1 MLSRITRTL
10 RSLAPLPA
18 WWIVSRQMD
27 GGARRLLDV
36 GCGQGGPIHYIRS
49 RRRLFA
55 VGADIFS
62 PYLRQH
68 LDRGTYDGLVRCDV
82 RLLPFAAGAFD
93 VVFCGEM
100 LEHLEEADGL
110 AFLASLE
117 RLAGRQVILTTP
129 VGRCD
134 QHPYDGNEYQ
144 AHRSAWTPAALR
156 GLGYRVRGSGMRGMG
171 GLIARENSPLP
182 DWLRLL
188 ANAMWLAA
196 TPLSYFLPEIGG
208 SMVCLKEVDLTPPDS
223 SGPVPQVED
232 GVAPPRGGGVPGKR

>member
-10 RSLAPLPA
+10 RSLVPLPA

-27 GGARRLLDV
+27 AGARRLLDV

-68 LDRGTYDGLVRCDV
+68 LDLGTYDGLVRCDV

-100 LEHLEEADGL
+100 LEHPHDRGRHAVHRRQETL
-110 AFLASLE
+110 AHD
-117 RLAGRQVILTTP
+117 RDP
-129 VGRCD
+129 
-134 QHPYDGNEYQ
+134 H
-144 AHRSAWTPAALR
+144 
-156 GLGYRVRGSGMRGMG
+156 
-171 GLIARENSPLP
+171 
-182 DWLRLL
+182 
-188 ANAMWLAA
+188 AA
-196 TPLSYFLPEIGG
+196 TVCRDRAATEATRAQPSTEEKTDG
-208 SMVCLKEVDLTPPDS
+208 S
-223 SGPVPQVED
+223 
-232 GVAPPRGGGVPGKR
+232 